1 MNNIIPVVDIAAIN
15 ANVSAPSGKDYKGKN
30 GHYSRVETERGKFE
44 NCVLSLLDVG
54 RAIHDA
60 FSEIGFVFVTNH
72 GVPSDTVRD
81 LFASSKKFFE
91 LDREVK
97 EKCPM
102 TMMGGRACQ
111 VEDLDLRSFSSH
123 KTKRSTYDLLSVL

>member
-1 MNNIIPVVDIAAIN
+1 MAAQLGKMDELQISSQQNVVPDHHVHPVLI
-15 ANVSAPSGKDYKGKN
+15 
-30 GHYSRVETERGKFE
+30 
-44 NCVLSLLDVG
+44 LDVG
-54 RAIHDA
+54 RAIHSA

-123 KTKRSTYDLLSVL
+123 KTKRSTYI

>member
-1 MNNIIPVVDIAAIN
+1 M
-15 ANVSAPSGKDYKGKN
+15 
-30 GHYSRVETERGKFE
+30 YSRVETERGKFE
-44 NCVLSLLDVG
+44 NCVPSLLDVG

-72 GVPSDTVRD
+72 GVPADTVRD
-81 LFASSKKFFE
+81 LFESSKKFFE

-111 VEDLDLRSFSSH
+111 VQEYLTLY
-123 KTKRSTYDLLSVL
+123 KYDQVCT